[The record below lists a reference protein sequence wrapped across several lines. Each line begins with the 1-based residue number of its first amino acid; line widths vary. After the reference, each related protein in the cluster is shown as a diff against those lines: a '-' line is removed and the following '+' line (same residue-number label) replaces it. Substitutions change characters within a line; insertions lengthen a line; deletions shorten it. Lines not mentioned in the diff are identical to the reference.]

1 MFKGDV
7 IQEYQVEKWIKFLDC
22 LEKSDV
28 TDIVRI
34 ISIMPKVLS
43 AIFTHTFYAGYT
55 SDLVIYYNLVALSPL
70 KVAIKL
76 KCIKL
81 LKMLSKFGLL
91 NSEEFDGSNE
101 KAAGGIP
108 LVYSSMLEGLKVFS
122 REHYSYITVS
132 KIVNNQ
138 VHLQNDQNSSGQTE
152 PQGYSHLFRDI
163 KMYPKVIQ

>member
-55 SDLVIYYNLVALSPL
+55 IDLVIYYNLVALSPL

-138 VHLQNDQNSSGQTE
+138 VHLQNDKNSSGQAE

>member
-22 LEKSDV
+22 LEKSDI

-43 AIFTHTFYAGYT
+43 AIFTHTFYT

-122 REHYSYITVS
+122 REHYSYITVT

-138 VHLQNDQNSSGQTE
+138 VHLQNENNSSGQTE